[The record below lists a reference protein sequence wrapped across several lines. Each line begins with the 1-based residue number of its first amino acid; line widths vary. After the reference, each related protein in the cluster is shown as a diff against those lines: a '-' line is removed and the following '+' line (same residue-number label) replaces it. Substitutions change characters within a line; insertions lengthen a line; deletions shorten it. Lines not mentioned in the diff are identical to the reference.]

1 MKGLPHFG
9 TRSAE
14 MSQAVSALRVCWDKT
29 AEGGESKASPGPQGS
44 LRRCTCCGRRWGED
58 QKAFPKEE
66 VPDLG
71 LREQSRISKG
81 STSQAVGE
89 ACAEVLR
96 GKHADLT
103 GTSIQE

>member
-1 MKGLPHFG
+1 MFSASDDLGLLWAYGEASESGF
-9 TRSAE
+9 RSAAKK
-14 MSQAVSALRVCWDKT
+14 SR
-29 AEGGESKASPGPQGS
+29 S